1 MTVPKDKFRRPKQ
14 IFTKESPQP
23 PNDPTS
29 PVYFRAVWGGGARVV
44 TVTLSEGCKHHL
56 IFSPL
61 CSCVSQVIQFACVPL
76 SSSSFS
82 GFLAYSSPILIK
94 IKNKKKK
101 TRSEFSGI
109 QFFPLSQG
117 PCVLGEGLL
126 DPLNC
131 HHLTRKQVR
140 PGEAVPL
147 AVTSHTP
154 PRILIW
160 ATLLPFVPRSEDSL

>member
-1 MTVPKDKFRRPKQ
+1 MIQ
-14 IFTKESPQP
+14 HLC
-23 PNDPTS
+23 TS
-29 PVYFRAVWGGGARVV
+29 GLFGGRVV
-44 TVTLSEGCKHHL
+44 TITLSEGCKHNL

-61 CSCVSQVIQFACVPL
+61 CSCVSQVIQFACVTL

-82 GFLAYSSPILIK
+82 EFLAYSSPILIK
-94 IKNKKKK
+94 QQQQQK
-101 TRSEFSGI
+101 TLSEFSGI
-109 QFFPLSQG
+109 PFFPLSQG

-131 HHLTRKQVR
+131 HHLTRKHVR

-160 ATLLPFVPRSEDSL
+160 ATLLPFVPRS

>member
-1 MTVPKDKFRRPKQ
+1 MTVPKDKFRRPKL
-14 IFTKESPQP
+14 FTTPSQRSLPNPQMIQHLC
-23 PNDPTS
+23 TS
-29 PVYFRAVWGGGARVV
+29 GLFGGRGGGRVV
-44 TVTLSEGCKHHL
+44 TITLSEGCRHNL

-61 CSCVSQVIQFACVPL
+61 CSCVSQVIQFAGVTL

-82 GFLAYSSPILIK
+82 EFLAYSSPILIK
-94 IKNKKKK
+94 QQQQQQQ
-101 TRSEFSGI
+101 TLSEFSGI
-109 QFFPLSQG
+109 PFFPLSQG

-131 HHLTRKQVR
+131 HHLTRKHVR

-160 ATLLPFVPRSEDSL
+160 ATLLPFVPRS